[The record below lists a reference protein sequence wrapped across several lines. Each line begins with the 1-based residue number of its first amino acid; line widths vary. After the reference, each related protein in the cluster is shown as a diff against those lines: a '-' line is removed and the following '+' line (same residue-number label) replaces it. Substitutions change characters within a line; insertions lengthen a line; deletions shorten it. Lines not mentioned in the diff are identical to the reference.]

1 MNDES
6 AKTVDRVECR
16 ANRDPAVRL
25 LIAAVMCLGAAI
37 WCFLDAYV
45 KGKYPKP
52 ESGDEEFMNKMA
64 AHLFNHYVPFI
75 AGVALIVLVV
85 WAWKVTR
92 RLIVADG
99 TGLTVNGQAYA
110 WGDFTGVDAS
120 RLPNK
125 GLLVLKRAGGDDVRL
140 DRYKY
145 HNFKELV
152 TLVEQHVTVDSDA
165 GPTEAPEAAGSDDA

>member
-1 MNDES
+1 MSEES

-25 LIAAVMCLGAAI
+25 LIAAAMCLGGGV
-37 WCFLDAYV
+37 WCFMDAYL

-75 AGVALIVLVV
+75 AAVALVVLVV

-92 RLIVADG
+92 RLLVADAK
-99 TGLTVNGQAYA
+99 GLTVNGQAYA
-110 WGDFTGVDAS
+110 WGDFSGVDAS
-120 RLPNK
+120 RLPSK
-125 GLLVLKRAGGDDVRL
+125 GLLVLKIAGDDLVL

-145 HNFKELV
+145 HNFKDLI
-152 TLVEQHVTVDSDA
+152 TLVERHVTLESGA
-165 GPTEAPEAAGSDDA
+165 GPADAPETSSADDA